1 MAPASLFNEE
11 AGLTLSGGFYLE
23 SGNKL
28 FQFFPTTFWAFRL
41 PSIVFSNA
49 ENESEFLVTFRAS
62 VFVTGHLLSLLSLL
76 EWDFPNYLP
85 EFYQNIC
92 G

>member
-41 PSIVFSNA
+41 PSIVFSDA
-49 ENESEFLVTFRAS
+49 EDEGKFLVTFRTSIVVA
-62 VFVTGHLLSLLSLL
+62 GHPLSLLSLSNH
-76 EWDFPNYLP
+76 FYLK
-85 EFYQNIC
+85 
-92 G
+92 